1 MAMKIRGEDC
11 IFFQL
16 AKAAQ
21 TGSKFWSQKVAGLNL
36 TATQAMV
43 LRFLFDRAE
52 VTSSEL
58 GARTELD
65 SATLTG
71 ILDRLEA
78 AGIAERKP
86 NPTDRRA
93 IRIHLTERGKEV
105 GKEVS
110 RLMGLANA
118 GFLEGLNPSEV
129 KELKRLLAKIRA
141 K

>member
-1 MAMKIRGEDC
+1 MKMRGEDC

-21 TGSKFWSQKVAGLNL
+21 AGSRFWSQKVAALNL

-43 LRFLFDRAE
+43 VRFLFDRDE

-58 GARTELD
+58 GSRADLD

-93 IRIHLTERGKEV
+93 IHIHLTEKGKEV

-118 GFLEGLNPSEV
+118 EFLGGMNSSEE
-129 KELKRLLAKIRA
+129 KELKRLLVKVRER
-141 K
+141 

>member
-1 MAMKIRGEDC
+1 MKMRTEDC

-21 TGSKFWSQKVAGLNL
+21 TGSRFWSQKVAALNL

-43 LRFLFDRAE
+43 LRFLFDRDE

-58 GARTELD
+58 GRRTELD

-71 ILDRLEA
+71 ILDRLET
-78 AGIAERKP
+78 AGLAERRP

-93 IRIHLTERGKEV
+93 IHIHLTEKGKETGKEV
-105 GKEVS
+105 A
-110 RLMGLANA
+110 RLMEVANA
-118 GFLEGLNPSEV
+118 EFLGDMDSSEE
-129 KELKRLLAKIRA
+129 KELKRLLDKVRGR
-141 K
+141 

>member
-1 MAMKIRGEDC
+1 MKMRGEDC

-21 TGSKFWSQKVAGLNL
+21 TGSRFWSQKVAALNL

-43 LRFLFDRAE
+43 LRFLFDRDE

-58 GARTELD
+58 GSRTELD

-71 ILDRLEA
+71 VLDRLEA

-86 NPTDRRA
+86 SPTDRRA
-93 IRIHLTERGKEV
+93 IHIHLTERGKEV

-118 GFLEGLNPSEV
+118 EFLGGMNPSEE
-129 KELKRLLAKIRA
+129 KELKRLLDKVRER
-141 K
+141 

>member
-1 MAMKIRGEDC
+1 MKMRAEDC

-21 TGSKFWSQKVAGLNL
+21 TGSRFWSQKVAALNV

-43 LRFLFDRAE
+43 LRFLFDRDE
-52 VTSSEL
+52 VNSSEL
-58 GARTELD
+58 GSRTELD

-78 AGIAERKP
+78 AGIIERRP

-93 IRIHLTERGKEV
+93 IHIHLTGKGRGAAKEI
-105 GKEVS
+105 S
-110 RLMGLANA
+110 RLVGTANTE
-118 GFLEGLNPSEV
+118 FLGSLNASEE
-129 KELKRLLAKIRA
+129 KELRRLLDKVRE

>member
-1 MAMKIRGEDC
+1 
-11 IFFQL
+11 
-16 AKAAQ
+16 
-21 TGSKFWSQKVAGLNL
+21 
-36 TATQAMV
+36 MV

-58 GARTELD
+58 GARTEPE

-71 ILDRLEA
+71 VQDRLEA
-78 AGIAERKP
+78 ARIADRKP

-93 IRIHLTERGKEV
+93 IRIHVTEKGKWA

-110 RLMGLANA
+110 RLMGLADA
-118 GFLEGLNPSEV
+118 EFLEGLNPSEE
-129 KELKRLLAKIRA
+129 KELKRLLANVRA

>member
-1 MAMKIRGEDC
+1 MKMRAEDC

-21 TGSKFWSQKVAGLNL
+21 TGSRFWSQKVAALNV

-43 LRFLFDRAE
+43 LRFLFDRDE
-52 VTSSEL
+52 VNSSEL
-58 GARTELD
+58 GSRTELD

-78 AGIAERKP
+78 AGIIERRP

-93 IRIHLTERGKEV
+93 IHIHLTEKGMGTAKEIF
-105 GKEVS
+105 
-110 RLMGLANA
+110 RLMGIANSE
-118 GFLEGLNPSEV
+118 FLGSLNPSEE
-129 KELKRLLAKIRA
+129 KELRRLLDKVRE

>member
-1 MAMKIRGEDC
+1 MKMRGEDC

-21 TGSKFWSQKVAGLNL
+21 TGSRFWSQKVAALNL
-36 TATQAMV
+36 TATQAV
-43 LRFLFDRAE
+43 VVRFLFDRDE
-52 VTSSEL
+52 VSSSEL
-58 GARTELD
+58 GSRTDLD

-93 IRIHLTERGKEV
+93 IHIHLTEKGKEV

-118 GFLEGLNPSEV
+118 EFLGGMNPSEER
-129 KELKRLLAKIRA
+129 ELRRLLVKVRER
-141 K
+141 

>member
-1 MAMKIRGEDC
+1 MKMRGEDC

-16 AKAAQ
+16 AKAPQ
-21 TGSKFWSQKVAGLNL
+21 TGSRFWGHKVVTLNL

-43 LRFLFDRAE
+43 LSFLFDKDK
-52 VTSSEL
+52 VSSSEL
-58 GARTELD
+58 GSRTELD

-71 ILDRLEA
+71 ILDRLEV
-78 AGIAERKP
+78 AGIAQRKP
-86 NPTDRRA
+86 NPTDRQA
-93 IRIHLTERGKEV
+93 IQIRLTDKGKEI

-118 GFLEGLNPSEV
+118 EFLGSINPSEE
-129 KELKRLLAKIRA
+129 KELKCLLNKLRG

>member
-1 MAMKIRGEDC
+1 MKMRAEDC

-21 TGSKFWSQKVAGLNL
+21 TGSRFWSQKVAALNL

-43 LRFLFDRAE
+43 LRFLFDRDE
-52 VTSSEL
+52 VNSSEL
-58 GARTELD
+58 GSRTELD

-78 AGIAERKP
+78 AGIIERRP

-93 IRIHLTERGKEV
+93 IHIHLTEKGRRAAKEIFRLV
-105 GKEVS
+105 GV
-110 RLMGLANA
+110 ANTE
-118 GFLEGLNPSEV
+118 FLGGLNPSEE
-129 KELKRLLAKIRA
+129 KELRRLLDKVRQ

>member
-1 MAMKIRGEDC
+1 MKMRAEDC

-21 TGSKFWSQKVAGLNL
+21 TGSRFWSQKVAALNL

-43 LRFLFDRAE
+43 LRFLFDRDE
-52 VTSSEL
+52 VNSSEL
-58 GARTELD
+58 GSRTELD

-71 ILDRLEA
+71 ILDRLKA
-78 AGIAERKP
+78 AGIIERRP

-93 IRIHLTERGKEV
+93 IHIHLTEKGRRAAKEIFRLV
-105 GKEVS
+105 GV
-110 RLMGLANA
+110 ANTE
-118 GFLEGLNPSEV
+118 FLGGLNPSEE
-129 KELKRLLAKIRA
+129 KELRRLLDKVRQ

>member
-1 MAMKIRGEDC
+1 
-11 IFFQL
+11 
-16 AKAAQ
+16 
-21 TGSKFWSQKVAGLNL
+21 
-36 TATQAMV
+36 
-43 LRFLFDRAE
+43 

-118 GFLEGLNPSEV
+118 EFLEGLNPSEV

>member
-1 MAMKIRGEDC
+1 MRGEDC

-21 TGSKFWSQKVAGLNL
+21 TGSRFWSQKVAALNL

-43 LRFLFDRAE
+43 LRFLFDRDE

-58 GARTELD
+58 GSRTELD

-71 ILDRLEA
+71 VLDRLEA

-86 NPTDRRA
+86 SPTDRRA
-93 IRIHLTERGKEV
+93 IHIHLTERGKEV

-118 GFLEGLNPSEV
+118 EFLGGMNPSEE
-129 KELKRLLAKIRA
+129 KELKRLLDKVRER
-141 K
+141 

>member
-1 MAMKIRGEDC
+1 MKMRAEDC

-21 TGSKFWSQKVAGLNL
+21 TGSRFWSQKVAALNV

-43 LRFLFDRAE
+43 LRFLFDRDE
-52 VTSSEL
+52 VNSSEL
-58 GARTELD
+58 GSRTELD

-78 AGIAERKP
+78 AGIIERRP

-93 IRIHLTERGKEV
+93 IHIHLTEKGREAAKEI
-105 GKEVS
+105 S

-118 GFLEGLNPSEV
+118 EFLGGLNSSEE
-129 KELKRLLAKIRA
+129 KELRRLLDKVRE